1 MFDVEIDKFKRVL
14 AMKQYKLIRE
24 QRELHPDLEISDTND
39 TFTMLVWRKDPH
51 KRKYNTMLRLEATTI
66 NNNMKYMDRIAMYE
80 SNEERVREELDMM
93 YSGLF
98 KREANHSAMSD
109 QTIMQR
115 CIDGIL
121 DIVSPSFYF
130 FYPYYKRKLLDEE
143 GRGVKDYFLNALI
156 HNDLEVSGQTYPHIL
171 DNFVR
176 DDTLLNDYVTKKMD
190 KDSSWHM

>member
-1 MFDVEIDKFKRVL
+1 
-14 AMKQYKLIRE
+14 MKQYKLIRE
-24 QRELHPDLEISDTND
+24 QRELHPDLEISDAKD
-39 TFTMLVWRKDPH
+39 TFSMLVWRKEPH
-51 KRKYNTMLRLEATTI
+51 KRKYNTMLRLDATTI
-66 NNNMKYMDRIAMYE
+66 TNNMKYMDRIAMYE
-80 SNEERVREELDMM
+80 SNENRVREELDMM
-93 YSGLF
+93 YSSIF
-98 KREANHSAMSD
+98 RKEPNHSTMSD

-143 GRGVKDYFLNALI
+143 GRNVKDYFLNALI
-156 HNDLEVSGQTYPHIL
+156 KNDLEVSGQTYPHII

-176 DDTLLNDYVTKKMD
+176 DDTLLNDYVTQKMD